1 MLNSENEK
9 IRLARYDK
17 IADELRYAKIQ
28 GFISCIQM
36 GQSSIKSAL
45 MINAGAAVAVLA
57 LFTNNLTVFLNEHV
71 NVNQKVSHLLTN
83 F

>member
-1 MLNSENEK
+1 MLNSENDK

-45 MINAGAAVAVLA
+45 MINAG
-57 LFTNNLTVFLNEHV
+57 
-71 NVNQKVSHLLTN
+71 
-83 F
+83 

>member
-45 MINAGAAVAVLA
+45 MINAGAAVVKAGIFLTHLA
-57 LFTNNLTVFLNEHV
+57 G
-71 NVNQKVSHLLTN
+71 
-83 F
+83 